1 MSDFIGSNLSDKPS
15 IVSGSN
21 VVSNITVELVKKG
34 YMYTLQTVIEG
45 LDDGAVTDI
54 LIDPSAFTGKFGV
67 LYSFGFAVTQ
77 GKAIGQFF
85 AGGTYSGGTPLLVLN
100 RNENSSNTPATT
112 ITQAPTVTVLGN
124 GGFKYIAGGEIQGNN
139 LAGGTTSGEDS
150 NFPTEIN
157 LSVPRLLRITH
168 TGVEGTFDLELRLV
182 FAEILET

>member
-1 MSDFIGSNLSDKPS
+1 MIGNGKSG
-15 IVSGSN
+15 IVSVTGGSK

-45 LDDGAVTDI
+45 LAIGAVTDI
-54 LIDPSAFTGKFGV
+54 LIDPSTFIGKFGV

-85 AGGTYSGGTPLLVLN
+85 AGGTYSGGTPLLILN
-100 RNENSSNTPATT
+100 RNENSPNTPKTT
-112 ITQAPTVTVLGN
+112 ITQAPTVTAPGN
-124 GGFKYIAGGEIQGNN
+124 GGYKYIAGGETQGNN

-157 LSVPRLLRITH
+157 LSVPRLLRITQS
-168 TGVEGTFDLELRLV
+168 GGSGTFDLQLRFV
-182 FAEILET
+182 FAEIIE